1 MWDMPSAGGRGE
13 LTVFS
18 SGNAAGLFSS
28 KRSWRVKVGE
38 KSINRWK
45 KVSDNDILQY
55 IYVRDQPLD
64 GSSYC
69 FQEQGKRTLG
79 ARIRE

>member
-1 MWDMPSAGGRGE
+1 VGHAQCRGRGE

-18 SGNAAGLFSS
+18 SGNAASLFSS

-38 KSINRWK
+38 KSINWWK

-55 IYVRDQPLD
+55 ISERHQPVDDL
-64 GSSYC
+64 SYC
-69 FQEQGKRTLG
+69 FQEQGKEP
-79 ARIRE
+79 REPE